1 MCQLLG
7 VSAAQPIELNPWLR
21 TLFSHSTEHPH
32 GWGLA
37 VFRGG
42 QVNIEKEPLTAWQ
55 SGYLES
61 RLKRPV
67 RAAAAIAH
75 IRRASVG
82 FMAYENCHPFSARDI
97 SGRTWTLAH
106 NGTLFLPNGTERF
119 RKLQE
124 GDTDS
129 ERALLYL
136 VSSINEAIE
145 LAQGQLSPLE
155 RFRTAE
161 RAVRELAPENPLT
174 LLFYDGELL
183 YAHSN
188 QPGHLCTRREGD
200 AVLFATVP
208 MDEETWEPVEQRRL
222 FAYCAGEL
230 IFRGEEHP
238 YEYLLPESKAQHMDY
253 SQL

>member
-32 GWGLA
+32 GWG
-37 VFRGG
+37 
-42 QVNIEKEPLTAWQ
+42 
-55 SGYLES
+55 
-61 RLKRPV
+61 PV

-82 FMAYENCHPFSARDI
+82 VMAYENCHPFSARDI

-119 RKLQE
+119 RELQE